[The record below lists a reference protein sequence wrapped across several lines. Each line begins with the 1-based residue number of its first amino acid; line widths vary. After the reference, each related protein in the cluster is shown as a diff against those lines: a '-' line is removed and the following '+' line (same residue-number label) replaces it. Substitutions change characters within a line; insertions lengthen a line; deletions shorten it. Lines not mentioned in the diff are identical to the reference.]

1 MEQKVVLGIIYT
13 RSVGVRVRVCRYG
26 STRRQ
31 YRLTMWV
38 FRWLN
43 TG

>member
-13 RSVGVRVRVCRYG
+13 RSVGVRRRCG
-26 STRRQ
+26 TRQ
-31 YRLTMWV
+31 YRLTMLV
-38 FRWLN
+38 FVWLN